1 MDSTLAI
8 FVFVSTFVTSTCGF
22 LPGLETRGME
32 PLASWSKQTQESRK
46 RCPGDSTV
54 PFVQLVFRARYD
66 RCEMVTRH
74 NLFLL

>member
-1 MDSTLAI
+1 
-8 FVFVSTFVTSTCGF
+8 
-22 LPGLETRGME
+22 ME